1 MSGALEF
8 WPKLVLAVLAT
19 WRLTHLLARED
30 GPWGGIARL
39 RESLGNSLAG
49 RAMDCFHC
57 LSLWVAAPIALW
69 LGTGFI
75 EWLLA
80 WLALSGAACLCERIG
95 HADVIMQP
103 VSEETGGEADGMLR
117 TETQPVPQR
126 RPAVGD
132 PGDDPAGHLRH

>member
-30 GPWGGIARL
+30 GPWGGVARL
-39 RESLGNSLAG
+39 REILGNSLAG

-69 LGTGFI
+69 LGTGFV

-95 HADVIMQP
+95 QAPAALQP
-103 VSEETGGEADGMLR
+103 VPEEIKGEADGMLR
-117 TETQPVPQR
+117 TETQPVPDR

-132 PGDDPAGHLRH
+132 PRDDSAGHLRH